1 MKHPMLK
8 LVMSYKLPTDQ
19 EMAEI
24 DAYDKSVEQAQ
35 QLSTILPSKP
45 KALEEYEAFLN
56 AVVDW
61 LKQNVKKE
69 NAGMDDIM
77 PMAIQ
82 SLQGE
87 QLADY
92 VSLQAKLKAILEHV
106 FFLRLFGE
114 EGYAFATL
122 CAAAEAEAAAAAAV
136 NRKVTQC
143 KQASAEY
150 LDFLV
155 DKIRSAGQLSADQSV
170 DDFIPSYVEP
180 IKPSELSVYVSKYT
194 AAKYIAEAYTDTF
207 STDPQQQ
214 LEEGYRRY
222 QTHRHTIENK
232 MGTEDANFSR
242 VMRSVRAVLALIFS
256 FGAARHWFAK
266 SWASIWHKEDHK
278 GKVVANQFDN
288 ARPLIIDVRS

>member
-170 DDFIPSYVEP
+170 DDFIQ
-180 IKPSELSVYVSKYT
+180 I
-194 AAKYIAEAYTDTF
+194 
-207 STDPQQQ
+207 
-214 LEEGYRRY
+214 G
-222 QTHRHTIENK
+222 
-232 MGTEDANFSR
+232 
-242 VMRSVRAVLALIFS
+242 RAS
-256 FGAARHWFAK
+256 
-266 SWASIWHKEDHK
+266 
-278 GKVVANQFDN
+278 
-288 ARPLIIDVRS
+288 